1 MIALHDVVVRYPGA
15 SRAALDGISLEVR
28 NGETVAL
35 VGPSGSG
42 KTTLLRAINGLVP
55 IDGGSVVVDG
65 VSIASLHGRALR
77 AMRTRLAMIAQHHDL
92 VDRLRVHQNVMAGAL
107 GRWSSLHALRYLA
120 FPLAS
125 ELDEARNALER
136 VGIPQKL
143 HAPTADLSGG
153 ERQRVA
159 IARAL
164 VQRPDAI
171 LADEPIASLD
181 AELATQILELLCALA
196 KQSGVTLLCSLH
208 QVHFAERHFDR
219 IVRVHDGRLEGR
231 TLLPAT

>member
-1 MIALHDVVVRYPGA
+1 MISLQDVVVRYPGA
-15 SRAALDGISLEVR
+15 SRPALDGVSLEVR
-28 NGETVAL
+28 SGETVAL

-55 IDGGSVVVDG
+55 IASGSVVVDG
-65 VSIASLHGRALR
+65 ISVATLRGRALR
-77 AMRTRLAMIAQHHDL
+77 NLRTRLAMIAQHHDL

-107 GRWSSLHALRYLA
+107 GRWSALHALRYLA
-120 FPLAS
+120 FPLS
-125 ELDEARNALER
+125 TELEEARGALSR
-136 VGIPQKL
+136 VGIPEKL
-143 HAPTADLSGG
+143 HARTSDLSGG

-181 AELATQILELLCALA
+181 ADLATQILELLCALA
-196 KQSGVTLLCSLH
+196 RESGVALLCSLH
-208 QVHFAERHFDR
+208 QVQFAERHFDR
-219 IVRVHDGRLEGR
+219 IVRVDDGHLEGR
-231 TLLPAT
+231 ALVTAT